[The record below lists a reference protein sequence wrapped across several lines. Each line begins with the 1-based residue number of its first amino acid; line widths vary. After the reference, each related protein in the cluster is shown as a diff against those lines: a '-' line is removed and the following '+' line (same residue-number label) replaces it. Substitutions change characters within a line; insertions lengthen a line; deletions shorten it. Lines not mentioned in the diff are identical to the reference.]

1 MIFNKTLTCS
11 VCFSYNMKF
20 ARRSN
25 IIIFGGNRRQ
35 EFVIVRDPDG
45 LKSYQQ
51 KTAKPSRLV
60 RIPLR

>member
-1 MIFNKTLTCS
+1 
-11 VCFSYNMKF
+11 MKF